1 MKLIK
6 IKLPFLKTIEF
17 PLFKKLSLNLVF
29 DLYII
34 KNLLLSILLILIPVY
49 TLGGFGDSIVVY
61 NILFLVT
68 LAFFS
73 FLMGA
78 ILSGKSSLDDA
89 EGFIF
94 ILSYGLLITIGSVF
108 KENSFGTSDI
118 RVFSSLSTISI
129 MGLFYLGTKFFN
141 KYNYINLFRTLV
153 YWGIIGFGVMTLF
166 KPIDMDSIL
175 PMLAVILLLY
185 KGKFLY
191 RYLVIFTYVLLNI
204 YLASVSSTG
213 FLTVFLLL
221 IFTLILILLTLK
233 ISTDFE
239 NIKNLF
245 YKRSLIDVKNNI
257 PLIVLFI
264 SPVVI
269 LILVSF
275 NVLSSFGH
283 IFKLIE
289 LNINYIL
296 DSWKIIYSEGK
307 IFSVLFGTLQSGVS
321 ISLKEN
327 TISNLLISNGVL
339 GLSGLLL
346 IIGYGISRI
355 YDMILKNNKLES
367 YFIAST
373 FLLIVFLMFF
383 TQISFITFV
392 IFIVS
397 LQFIVT
403 KSSSN
408 HAIVTMYEDIIQ
420 ATKGEYFIK
429 NKKLRFISLFLIV
442 VLFLFIINFIF
453 KNIYPLILN

>member
-129 MGLFYLGTKFFN
+129 MGLFYLVTKFFN

-204 YLASVSSTG
+204 YLA
-213 FLTVFLLL
+213 
-221 IFTLILILLTLK
+221 
-233 ISTDFE
+233 
-239 NIKNLF
+239 
-245 YKRSLIDVKNNI
+245 
-257 PLIVLFI
+257 
-264 SPVVI
+264 
-269 LILVSF
+269 
-275 NVLSSFGH
+275 
-283 IFKLIE
+283 
-289 LNINYIL
+289 
-296 DSWKIIYSEGK
+296 IY
-307 IFSVLFGTLQSGVS
+307 F
-321 ISLKEN
+321 
-327 TISNLLISNGVL
+327 
-339 GLSGLLL
+339 
-346 IIGYGISRI
+346 
-355 YDMILKNNKLES
+355 
-367 YFIAST
+367 
-373 FLLIVFLMFF
+373 
-383 TQISFITFV
+383 
-392 IFIVS
+392 
-397 LQFIVT
+397 
-403 KSSSN
+403 
-408 HAIVTMYEDIIQ
+408 
-420 ATKGEYFIK
+420 
-429 NKKLRFISLFLIV
+429 
-442 VLFLFIINFIF
+442 
-453 KNIYPLILN
+453 